1 MGPQFASAPAR
12 VWLVWS
18 LACVLWSS
26 TFLCIKVGLAEVPPF
41 TFAAS
46 RLAIAAVLLGTIATF
61 ARQWRNV
68 PPHEVP
74 PILGSGILLLGINY
88 ALVYWG
94 AQFVSS
100 GVVAILQAS
109 QPTLALLVG
118 TVLGAERM
126 TGQRLAAVLA
136 GLGGTGLIFGSELGI
151 AGARGTLGV
160 AAVGGGALC
169 VALSYLWV
177 KKHVRVATGTA
188 VAAIQCAAGLLMLTG
203 LAATTEPA
211 PEIGRWS
218 AAAWTA
224 LLYLSIAASGAAFG
238 LNYWLLRRMT
248 ASAMLMMGVAEAPIA
263 IVLGW
268 VVLNEPLRP
277 GMLAGAALIGVG
289 VALTIAG
296 EPSAQPVSLPAVANN
311 PPDAATGG

>member
-1 MGPQFASAPAR
+1 MTAR
-12 VWLVWS
+12 IWLVWS
-18 LACVLWSS
+18 LACLLWSS
-26 TFLCIKVGLAEVPPF
+26 TFLFIKVGLAEIPPF

-46 RLAIAAVLLGTIATF
+46 RLAIAAMLLGAVATF
-61 ARQWRNV
+61 ARHWRRV
-68 PPHEVP
+68 PPHEVRH
-74 PILGSGILLLGINY
+74 ILGSGIVLLGINY

-109 QPTLALLVG
+109 QPTIALLVG
-118 TVLGAERM
+118 TVLGTERL
-126 TGQRLAAVLA
+126 TGQRLAAVMA
-136 GLGGTGLIFGSELGI
+136 GLGGTGLIFGTELGVT
-151 AGARGTLGV
+151 GARGTLGV
-160 AAVGGGALC
+160 AAVGAGALC
-169 VALSYLWV
+169 VAVSYSWL

-188 VAAIQCAAGLLMLTG
+188 VAALQCGAGLLMLSG
-203 LAATTEPA
+203 LAAAAEPA

-248 ASAMLMMGVAEAPIA
+248 ASAMLMMGVTEVPIA
-263 IVLGW
+263 ILLGW

-277 GMLAGAALIGVG
+277 GMLGGAVLIAVG

-296 EPSAQPVSLPAVANN
+296 EPAESAEAI
-311 PPDAATGG
+311 